1 MAYDIISADAHI
13 LEPTDI
19 WETWLPQKYA
29 DKAPKLVKDVDGG
42 DAWLFAGASE
52 PDPIGLVST
61 PGMAWDNFR
70 WTGVTYEE
78 ARAGCYDGDE
88 RLKDMDLDGVDAEVL
103 FAPQRTAPRDGQPG
117 VPAETRGRRRAR
129 VEAQRHHVIGREHQ
143 IDGKADLH
151 SDEGTDQRHQ

>member
-78 ARAGCYDGDE
+78 ARAG
-88 RLKDMDLDGVDAEVL
+88 
-103 FAPQRTAPRDGQPG
+103 
-117 VPAETRGRRRAR
+117 
-129 VEAQRHHVIGREHQ
+129 
-143 IDGKADLH
+143 
-151 SDEGTDQRHQ
+151 